1 MVRKN
6 NKWSEKIID
15 GQKKW
20 TCCRDV
26 KRLTVL
32 VLTTVCVSNKKNF
45 LQIQHVAEALRCNIM
60 MTDYYKTN
68 I

>member
-1 MVRKN
+1 MFHIGGVEN
-6 NKWSEKIID
+6 
-15 GQKKW
+15 
-20 TCCRDV
+20 RDV

-32 VLTTVCVSNKKNF
+32 VLTTICVNVKKNF
-45 LQIQHVAEALRCNIM
+45 LQIQRVIDALRCNIM